1 MLHLAVIVQQ
11 PFEVAGFVGPNVI
24 EDQYHVINPEEVTKH
39 LHEAIL
45 KSALGKHIHEAI
57 ENVLKQIK
65 ESSFRNDDM
74 ITAAVKSELRTVI
87 VETVKTGFL
96 DRIREQVKERI
107 TDEFID
113 KTFDKMWAVWMER
126 GM

>member
-1 MLHLAVIVQQ
+1 MELKV
-11 PFEVAGFVGPNVI
+11 
-24 EDQYHVINPEEVTKH
+24 DINPEEVTKH